1 MVTIKIFST
10 RLEVFPLDFFF
21 FFFLF
26 FRKKNILKEL
36 SFLKINH
43 AMTNVSRKDG
53 EHFTCDD
60 IFAVLCMK
68 KILFFLFQGTKKES
82 YSSND

>member
-21 FFFLF
+21 SFLS
-26 FRKKNILKEL
+26 KKEHLKEL

-68 KILFFLFQGTKKES
+68 KILFFLFQGTEGRLFE
-82 YSSND
+82 

>member
-1 MVTIKIFST
+1 MTYDGYDKNIFHALGSVSA
-10 RLEVFPLDFFF
+10 RFFF

-68 KILFFLFQGTKKES
+68 KILFFLFQGTEGRLFE
-82 YSSND
+82 